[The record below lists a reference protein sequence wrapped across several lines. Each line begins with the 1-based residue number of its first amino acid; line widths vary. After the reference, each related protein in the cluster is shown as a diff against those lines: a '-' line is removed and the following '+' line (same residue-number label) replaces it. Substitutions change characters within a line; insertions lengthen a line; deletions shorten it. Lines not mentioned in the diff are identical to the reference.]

1 MDNSMK
7 NRNIGWG
14 QWIICCTSVYDVR
27 TTRYCTMYTG
37 RGADYTMNCIEE
49 TESFNYYLYYYTVVT
64 QTGRM
69 KWFFGFSFKYSKV
82 RREAAWPSMNGNYC
96 FRAFF
101 FVHGCCCCR
110 FILLS
115 SWVSIDPVIKHACGY
130 VSCAVALWFM
140 EKCCIIHTKSEMGKK
155 ELNS

>member
-14 QWIICCTSVYDVR
+14 QWIICCTSVYDER

-82 RREAAWPSMNGNYC
+82 RREAAWPSMDENYC
-96 FRAFF
+96 FRTFF
-101 FVHGCCCCR
+101 LSTVVVVVAVSF
-110 FILLS
+110 FYPLQSQSILLLN
-115 SWVSIDPVIKHACGY
+115 VRADVY
-130 VSCAVALWFM
+130 RVLWLYDL
-140 EKCCIIHTKSEMGKK
+140 CR
-155 ELNS
+155 NAA